1 MSEFEYMQREKRN
14 PKRSDLIA
22 FWSPGLQIYVMS
34 VLMNYSFMYYC
45 DYYEITKE
53 TYDRFED
60 PDFDPPLGRQL
71 FSEAPVGGRP
81 TAEQDALR
89 EKFYGRA

>member
-1 MSEFEYMQREKRN
+1 
-14 PKRSDLIA
+14 
-22 FWSPGLQIYVMS
+22 MS

-60 PDFDPPLGRQL
+60 PDFDPPLGRLL
-71 FSEAPVGGRP
+71 FSEAPVGGGR
-81 TAEQDALR
+81 TAEEDALR
-89 EKFYGRA
+89 EQFFGRT